1 MIFLILYLFA
11 ILTALAFSVW
21 AAISDFKFLK
31 IPNVVSIVALAAF
44 AVAFAAQYFGLPVE
58 LRPMGVITSHLASG
72 AIMFGMTLALFAV
85 RILGA
90 GDSKMA
96 SAYALWFTLFLL
108 SQYLVLITLVGG
120 VLGVVALI
128 LRRIKPKNHF
138 HSVWIKT
145 ISEQNSAVPYGIAIA
160 VSFWVCALG
169 KGYLSFELLRAF
181 LT

>member
-21 AAISDFKFLK
+21 AAISDFRFLK
-31 IPNVVSIVALAAF
+31 IPNVISIVALAAF

-58 LRPMGVITSHLASG
+58 LRPMGVITSHLAS
-72 AIMFGMTLALFAV
+72 
-85 RILGA
+85 
-90 GDSKMA
+90 
-96 SAYALWFTLFLL
+96 AYALWFTLFLL
-108 SQYLVLITLVGG
+108 PQYLVLITLVGG

-138 HSVWIKT
+138 HSLWIKT